1 VTIDAGRR
9 VALVTGAS
17 SGIGQS
23 AAVRLAALGWQ
34 VIGVGRDPR
43 RSAAAE
49 AEIAAAARDGGF
61 AMVRADFTLMA
72 EVKRVAA
79 EVRSRTGRLDV
90 LVNNAGG
97 VRDRQ
102 VITAEGTEATFAANY
117 LAPFLLTRE
126 LMPLL
131 RTSAASQP
139 TGTTR
144 VIAVSSSAHRVV
156 EGLNWDDLQTLGGD
170 FRPVLAYGRAKLA
183 NILFTRELARRAA
196 PDGIVAQA
204 MHPGVVA
211 SNFASH
217 GDEAMQAHMAAAD
230 TVSPDEPAET
240 LAWLATESEGGHRSG
255 RYFHQKAEETPGAA
269 AQDDAAARHLWAES
283 EKLLA
288 RLGFARPAREAAGQR
303 PNVSP

>member
-1 VTIDAGRR
+1 MTIGAERR

-17 SGIGQS
+17 SGIGKS
-23 AAVRLAALGWQ
+23 TAIKLVARGWQ
-34 VIGVGRDPR
+34 VIGTGRDPQ

-49 AEIAAAARDGGF
+49 AEIAAAGPDGGF
-61 AMVRADFTLMA
+61 TMVRADFTVMA
-72 EVKRVAA
+72 QVKRAA
-79 EVRSRTGRLDV
+79 EEVASRTGRLDV
-90 LVNNAGG
+90 LINNAGG

-102 VITAEGTEATFAANY
+102 YITAEGTEATFAANH

-131 RTSAASQP
+131 KASAASRP
-139 TGTTR
+139 AGTTR

-156 EGLNWDDLQTLGGD
+156 EGLDWDDLQSLGD
-170 FRPVLAYGRAKLA
+170 VRATPAYCRAKLA
-183 NILFTRELARRAA
+183 NILFTRELGRRAD

-217 GDEAMQAHMAAAD
+217 GDEAMRTYMATAD

-240 LAWLATESEGGHRSG
+240 LAWLATEPEGGRCGG
-255 RYFHQKAEETPGAA
+255 RYFYRKAEETPSPA
-269 AQDDAAARHLWAES
+269 AQDEAAARRLWTES
-283 EKLLA
+283 ETLLA
-288 RLGFARPAREAAGQR
+288 KLGF
-303 PNVSP
+303 

>member
-1 VTIDAGRR
+1 VTTDLDQH

-17 SGIGQS
+17 SGIGKS
-23 AAVRLAALGWQ
+23 TAVQLLARGWR

-49 AEIAAAARDGGF
+49 AEIAAAPGGESF
-61 AMVRADFTLMA
+61 NLVRADFTVMA
-72 EVKRVAA
+72 EVQRAA
-79 EVRSRTGRLDV
+79 EEVFSRTGRLDV
-90 LVNNAGG
+90 LINNAGG

-102 VITAEGTEATFAANY
+102 IITAEGTEATFAANH

-131 RTSAASQP
+131 KVSAAARP
-139 TGTTR
+139 PGTTR
-144 VIAVSSSAHRVV
+144 VIAVSSTAHRIVD
-156 EGLNWDDLQTLGGD
+156 GIDFDDLQSLGG
-170 FRPVLAYGRAKLA
+170 FQPAFAYGRAKLA

-196 PDGIVAQA
+196 PEGIVAQA

-217 GDEAMQAHMAAAD
+217 GDEGMQAYMASAD

-240 LAWLATESEGGHRSG
+240 LTWLAIEPEGGRRGG
-255 RYFHQKAEETPGAA
+255 RYFYQKAEETPSAA
-269 AQDDAAARHLWAES
+269 AQDDAAAGKLWAES
-283 EKLLA
+283 EALLA
-288 RLGFARPAREAAGQR
+288 KRGF
-303 PNVSP
+303 

>member
-1 VTIDAGRR
+1 LVTTDLDQH

-17 SGIGQS
+17 SGIGKS
-23 AAVRLAALGWQ
+23 TAVQLLARGWQ

-49 AEIAAAARDGGF
+49 AEIAAAPGGKSF
-61 AMVRADFTLMA
+61 TMVRADFTLMA
-72 EVKRVAA
+72 EVKRAA
-79 EVRSRTGRLDV
+79 EEVFSRTGRLDV
-90 LVNNAGG
+90 LINNAGG

-102 VITAEGTEATFAANY
+102 IITAEGTEATFAANH

-131 RTSAASQP
+131 KAGATRLPPGS
-139 TGTTR
+139 TR
-144 VIAVSSSAHRVV
+144 VIAVSSSAHRAID
-156 EGLNWDDLQTLGGD
+156 GLDWDDLQSLGKVH
-170 FRPVLAYGRAKLA
+170 PTVAYCRAKLA
-183 NILFTRELARRAA
+183 NILFTRELARRAD

-217 GDEAMQAHMAAAD
+217 GDQAMRAHMAAAD

-240 LAWLATESEGGHRSG
+240 LTWLATDPEGGRNSG
-255 RYFHQKAEETPGAA
+255 RYFYRKAEETPTAA
-269 AQDDAAARHLWAES
+269 AQDHAAATRLWAET
-283 EKLLA
+283 ETLLA
-288 RLGFARPAREAAGQR
+288 KLGYGTRPSAG
-303 PNVSP
+303 

>member
-1 VTIDAGRR
+1 VTIDVSRR

-23 AAVRLAALGWQ
+23 TAVRLAALGWQ

-72 EVKRVAA
+72 EVKRVAD
-79 EVRSRTGRLDV
+79 EVRNRTGRLDV

-131 RTSAASQP
+131 RGSAASRP
-139 TGTTR
+139 SGTTR

-156 EGLNWDDLQTLGGD
+156 EGLNWDDLQSLGGD

-196 PDGIVAQA
+196 PDGIVALA

-217 GDEAMQAHMAAAD
+217 GDEAMRAHMAAAD
-230 TVSPDEPAET
+230 TVPPDEPAET
-240 LAWLATESEGGHRSG
+240 LAWLATGSAGDHRSG
-255 RYFHQKAEETPGAA
+255 RYFYRKAEETPAAA
-269 AQDDAAARHLWAES
+269 AQDEAAARHLWAES
-283 EKLLA
+283 EMLLA
-288 RLGFARPAREAAGQR
+288 RLGF
-303 PNVSP
+303 